1 MAQPANTLNGAIHMA
16 IAPRSRVLPEPGNAT
31 AALRFLAAQ
40 RIAMAWC
47 FFAACGR

>member
-16 IAPRSRVLPEPGNAT
+16 IAPRSRALSEPSNAAT
-31 AALRFLAAQ
+31 ALWFLAAQ